1 MQNPLLKKLFN
12 GQGYNDRLINA
23 IDFLCDKP
31 SIIKEQQQYIMKW
44 KLTRR
49 PARSKTEV
57 KLLVKSLQNVSDS
70 VFVELAVKRLSLR
83 VQQFGRFLIHLFS
96 KDLALCNKTYMRLK
110 KRFPYKQYKILGGC
124 RVLFIPKADTP
135 RWILDECKLKT
146 IN

>member
-49 PARSKTEV
+49 PARSKTE
-57 KLLVKSLQNVSDS
+57 
-70 VFVELAVKRLSLR
+70 F
-83 VQQFGRFLIHLFS
+83 H
-96 KDLALCNKTYMRLK
+96 
-110 KRFPYKQYKILGGC
+110 
-124 RVLFIPKADTP
+124 
-135 RWILDECKLKT
+135 
-146 IN
+146 INNIKY

>member
-57 KLLVKSLQNVSDS
+57 KLLVK
-70 VFVELAVKRLSLR
+70 
-83 VQQFGRFLIHLFS
+83 FLIHLFS